1 MKNIETLNEIINYQ
15 SSPFIKIGLGYD
27 EKQNTP
33 EESANTNNTKPSE
46 KDNEEDTKNYANILK
61 GSINNDKGNSD

>member
-1 MKNIETLNEIINYQ
+1 MKSTETLNEILSHQ

-33 EESANTNNTKPSE
+33 EESASTKNTKPSE
-46 KDNEEDTKNYANILK
+46 KDNEEDAKNYSNILK
-61 GSINNDKGNSD
+61 GSINN